1 MGMRVWLRREV
12 YRALTSPHRR
22 ERRRQ
27 RAEAKRQR
35 LGEPHR
41 VHYFHRPE
49 DPVCALMAPLAAG
62 LCERFDIELDVHL
75 VAPPAADVNPDPAR
89 LPGHARRDT
98 AALARRYDL
107 PFTDPGHEPDTEL
120 AARAA
125 RIITAALGNGDAIQ
139 AAIATGEALWR
150 RDDAGM
156 TAAAAGFGEAK
167 TKATALATQSGTA
180 LRDQLGHFQSGTLY
194 YAGEWYWGADRL
206 HYLET
211 RLAKLGASRAS
222 KPPASLAPP
231 PLESRMS
238 GDCHGAALEI
248 YPSLRSPYTYLAMER
263 AFALADRWNARAE
276 IRFVLPMVM
285 RSLPVPRRKGVY
297 FMLDAKREAE
307 RLGLPFGD
315 VCDPLG
321 RPTERGLAVLHHAV
335 QQGEAQGRAFLLSFL
350 RGVWAEGV
358 DAGSDLGLRRLV
370 ERAGLDWSAARAAL
384 EDDAWREIA
393 EANRERL
400 LELGLWGVP
409 SFHTGELAV
418 WGQDRLWQVEDELS
432 RQAEPQAM
440 EQRQ

>member
-1 MGMRVWLRREV
+1 MRVWLRRQV
-12 YRALTSPHRR
+12 YRSLTSTDRR

-27 RAEAKRQR
+27 RAESKRQR

-41 VHYFHRPE
+41 VHYFHRPA
-49 DPVCALMAPLAAG
+49 DPVCALMAPLTAA
-62 LCERFDIELDVHL
+62 LCKRFGIELEIHL
-75 VAPPAADVNPDPAR
+75 VAPPAADVNPDPDR
-89 LPGHARRDT
+89 LSGHARRDT

-107 PFTDPGHEPDTEL
+107 RFNDPGHEADTDL

-125 RIITAALGNGDAIQ
+125 RIVTAALGNGDAIQ
-139 AAIATGEALWR
+139 AAIATGEALWC
-150 RDDAGM
+150 RDEAKM
-156 TAAAAGFGEAK
+156 AAAAAGFGEAGV
-167 TKATALATQSGTA
+167 KATEQATASGTA

-211 RLAKLGASRAS
+211 RLAELGANRAS
-222 KPPASLAPP
+222 EPRPSLAPP
-231 PLESRMS
+231 LLESQLS
-238 GDCHGAALEI
+238 GDCDGAVLEI

-321 RPTERGLAVLHHAV
+321 RPTERGLAVLHHAM
-335 QQGEAQGRAFLLSFL
+335 QQGEVRGRAFLLSFL
-350 RGVWAEGV
+350 RGVWAEGI
-358 DAGSDLGLRRLV
+358 DAGSDRGLRRLV
-370 ERAGLDWSAARAAL
+370 ERAGLDWRAAREAL
-384 EDDAWREIA
+384 ADEGWREVA

-432 RQAEPQAM
+432 RQAMPQAM
-440 EQRQ
+440 EQRP